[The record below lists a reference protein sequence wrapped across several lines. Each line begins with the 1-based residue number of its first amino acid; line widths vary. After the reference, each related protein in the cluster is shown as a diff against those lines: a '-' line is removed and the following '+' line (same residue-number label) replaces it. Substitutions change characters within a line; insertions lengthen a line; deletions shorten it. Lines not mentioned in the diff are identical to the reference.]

1 MTFLVQKVR
10 FADTRMWVDL
20 TDSRVIGV
28 PLAWF
33 TGKPDLNKMHTSID
47 MGTNDLNN
55 TGTVNAGSD
64 VNAGGGV
71 TAAGNI
77 RSTGGWLVNRGNCWL
92 ASDSL
97 VIASARQHPWADVD
111 LMAE

>member
-33 TGKPDLNKMHTSID
+33 PSLLKATSLERENYQISRCGIHWTALD
-47 MGTNDLNN
+47 E
-55 TGTVNAGSD
+55 TVSVEGLLADCDDITYIADD
-64 VNAGGGV
+64 VA
-71 TAAGNI
+71 
-77 RSTGGWLVNRGNCWL
+77 
-92 ASDSL
+92 
-97 VIASARQHPWADVD
+97 
-111 LMAE
+111 